1 MKVYGVDFSPFVQ
14 RVLLAARLKGHVL
27 PTAPLPGGTFDSP
40 DFAAIS
46 PMRRIPVLDD
56 DGWTLAESG
65 AIVDYLDEALDG
77 PSLLPADP
85 RERARARM
93 IERLIENDI
102 APNPRPFMVTRVF
115 AIRSEEPAITDAARA
130 QLDAGFDALERAR
143 TASDVYAV
151 GATPTRVDALLTPVL
166 ALWDMI
172 DPLVDSRRQI
182 AARPGDRGL
191 FRHGRTRPGA
201 GRGNF
206 DDAERLHA
214 DGRAGDGAAGDG
226 LSGTGRLR

>member
-27 PTAPLPGGTFDSP
+27 PTAPLPGGAFDSP
-40 DFAAIS
+40 EFAAIS

-115 AIRSEEPAITDAARA
+115 AIRREETAITDAARA
-130 QLDAGFDALERAR
+130 QIDAGFDALERAR
-143 TASDVYAV
+143 TGSDIYAV
-151 GATPTRVDALLTPVL
+151 GAAPTRADALLTPVL
-166 ALWDMI
+166 ALWAMI
-172 DPLVDSRRQI
+172 DPLVDSRRHI
-182 AARPGDRGL
+182 DARPGIAAY
-191 FRHGRTRPGA
+191 FA
-201 GRGNF
+201 M
-206 DDAERLHA
+206 AERDPVLGERIA
-214 DGRAGDGAAGDG
+214 TMRNGFMPVVEQAAARVA
-226 LSGTGRLR
+226 TA

>member
-27 PTAPLPGGTFDSP
+27 PTAPLPGGGFDSP
-40 DFAAIS
+40 EFAAIS

-65 AIVDYLDEALDG
+65 AIVGYLDEVLAGPALM
-77 PSLLPADP
+77 PADP
-85 RERARARM
+85 RQRARADM
-93 IERLIENDI
+93 IERLIETEI

-115 AIRSEEPAITDAARA
+115 SVRPEDVAITDAARA
-130 QLDAGFDALERAR
+130 QIDAGFDALERAR

-151 GATPTRVDALLTPVL
+151 GQTPSRVDALLTPVL

-172 DPLVDSRRQI
+172 DPLVDSRRHI
-182 AARPGDRGL
+182 AARPGIAAY
-191 FRHGRTRPGA
+191 FA
-201 GRGNF
+201 M
-206 DDAERLHA
+206 AERDPVLGEGIA
-214 DGRAGDGAAGDG
+214 TMRRGFMPTVEQATARLTAA
-226 LSGTGRLR
+226 